1 MFLNKNRQIFFYFFI
16 LYSLSAQIKEK
27 EPRSF
32 FFGLIK
38 FDKKSTYEDGYWIN
52 KWFFSREFSAPINIL
67 PFEVRY
73 GVGATGK
80 RTGSWVLSGLT
91 RNSIQDEPKNIE
103 LESDGE
109 TSVDPIPISNNN
121 IWGTSLEIDV
131 GLFNLPHYLI
141 GSSWLNVLT
150 GVSYRTSSL
159 LYPAKLPSE
168 QWSQV
173 NSSWGGEYFFSP
185 KLTEYFLTSHFQY
198 QPFDNWYIN
207 FRHSYGI
214 ASTYF
219 YSPDRNEEIWEKKIS
234 GSGTSS
240 ASALGAR
247 FIFDPG
253 LSNQF
258 SVGLD
263 FRYSYT
269 KIGIINDPQNIS
281 PIKNFDL
288 QNFGIYLT
296 LATFYGGRKTIGDKA
311 KRDYYRKDYSQ
322 ALKKFNKFTTSYP
335 SHTNRYR
342 AEKYISDCEYKIP
355 YMLMRKGVALEKLN
369 KRGKALNMYQF
380 ALSKVKNDS
389 VITRL
394 LNGKIEQLALYWMVD
409 AEKILNDLKYIE
421 AYEIVKKVSLFSI
434 QGKKELRR
442 FKSWVILSEG
452 KELQSLGF
460 IGRAM
465 DKYSEALEL
474 NQDLIFEVKSLQYK
488 AGIKMANIA
497 RKADEFEEIQLA
509 ISALEDA
516 RELAGGIGSRNEKL
530 LVDLKEKLEAYDEF
544 KARDIIDRKME
555 RGRSQQMLARS
566 KKLEVGQ
573 YLPEVEALLGEPH
586 ERINGSDGTGTDT
599 QLWIYFTNQESL
611 QLSFYNFRLFK
622 IEKI

>member
-32 FFGLIK
+32 FFRLIK
-38 FDKKSTYEDGYWIN
+38 FDSDSKYEDGYWIN
-52 KWFFSREFSAPINIL
+52 KWFFSRQFSAPINVL

-80 RTGSWVLSGLT
+80 RTGSWVLSSLT

-103 LESDGE
+103 FESDGE
-109 TSVDPIPISNNN
+109 TSLDPIPISNNN

-131 GLFNLPHYLI
+131 GLFNLPHYVI

-159 LYPAKLPSE
+159 LYPAKLPSD

-173 NSSWGGEYFFSP
+173 NSSWVGEYFFSP

-198 QPFDNWYIN
+198 QPFDKWYLN

-219 YSPDRNEEIWEKKIS
+219 YSPDRTEEVWEKKIS

-240 ASALGAR
+240 ASALGVR

-263 FRYSYT
+263 LRYSYT
-269 KIGIINDPQNIS
+269 KIGEIHDPQNIS

-311 KRDYYRKDYSQ
+311 KADYYRKDYAQ
-322 ALKKFNKFTTSYP
+322 ALKKFNNFTAAYP
-335 SHTNRYR
+335 SHTNRYI
-342 AEKYISDCEYKIP
+342 AEKYISDCEHKIP
-355 YMLMRKGVALEKLN
+355 YMLMRKGVALEKSN
-369 KRGKALNMYQF
+369 KRGKALNMYQS
-380 ALSKVKNDS
+380 ALLKVKSDS

-394 LNGKIEQLALYWMVD
+394 LTGKIEQLALYWMVD
-409 AEKILNDLKYIE
+409 AEKTLNDFQYVE

-442 FKSWVILSEG
+442 FKSWVVLSQG
-452 KELQSLGF
+452 KELQNLGF

-465 DKYSEALEL
+465 EKYSQALKL
-474 NQDLIFEVKSLQYK
+474 NQDLNFEIKSLQYK
-488 AGIKMANIA
+488 AGVKMANIA
-497 RKADEFEEIQLA
+497 RKADEFEEVQLA

-516 RELAGGIGSRNEKL
+516 RELAGGIGSKNEKL
-530 LVDLKEKLEAYDEF
+530 LADLKEKLESYDEY
-544 KARDIIDRKME
+544 KSRYIIEKKME
-555 RGRSQQMLARS
+555 EGRMQQMLARS

-573 YLPEVEALLGEPH
+573 SLPEVEALLGVPH
-586 ERINGSDGTGTDT
+586 EKINGLNGTEADT
-599 QLWIYFTNQESL
+599 QLWIYFTNQKSL
-611 QLSFYNFRLFK
+611 QLSFHNFRLFK

>member
-1 MFLNKNRQIFFYFFI
+1 MLLNKNRQIFFYFFI
-16 LYSLSAQIKEK
+16 LYGLLAQVKEK

-38 FDKKSTYEDGYWIN
+38 SDSDSKYEDGYWIN
-52 KWFFSREFSAPINIL
+52 KWFFSREFSAPINVL

-80 RTGSWVLSGLT
+80 RTGSWVLSSLS

-103 LESDGE
+103 FESDVE
-109 TSVDPIPISNNN
+109 TSLEPIPISNNN

-131 GLFNLPHYLI
+131 GLFNLPHYVI

-159 LYPAKLPSE
+159 LYPAKLPSD

-185 KLTEYFLTSHFQY
+185 KLTEYFLTNHFQY
-198 QPFDNWYIN
+198 QPFDKWYIN

-219 YSPDRNEEIWEKKIS
+219 YSPDRNEEVWDKKIL

-263 FRYSYT
+263 LRYSYT
-269 KIGIINDPQNIS
+269 KIGTINDPQNIS

-296 LATFYGGRKTIGDKA
+296 LATFYGGRKTVGDKA
-311 KRDYYRKDYSQ
+311 KADYYRKDYSQ
-322 ALKKFNKFTTSYP
+322 SLKKFNNFIAAYP

-342 AEKYISDCEYKIP
+342 VEKYIADCEYKIP
-355 YMLMRKGVALEKLN
+355 YMIMRKGLVLEKSN
-369 KRGKALNMYQF
+369 KREQALNMYQF

-389 VITRL
+389 VITQL
-394 LNGKIEQLALYWMVD
+394 LSGKIEQLALYWMVD
-409 AEKILNDLKYIE
+409 AEKILNDLQYVE
-421 AYEIVKKVSLFSI
+421 AYEIVKKVSLFSN

-442 FKSWVILSEG
+442 FKSWVVLSQG
-452 KELQSLGF
+452 KELQNLGF

-465 DKYSEALEL
+465 EKYSDALEL
-474 NQDLIFEVKSLQYK
+474 NQDLTFEVKSLQYK

-497 RKADEFEEIQLA
+497 RKADEFEEVQLA

-516 RELAGGIGSRNEKL
+516 RELAGGIGVKNEKL
-530 LVDLKEKLEAYDEF
+530 LADLKEKLEAYDEF
-544 KARDIIDRKME
+544 KSRKIIEKKMGK
-555 RGRSQQMLARS
+555 GRTQQMLARS
-566 KKLEVGQ
+566 KKLEIGQ
-573 YLPEVEALLGEPH
+573 TLPEVEALLGAPH
-586 ERINGSDGTGTDT
+586 ERINGLDGTEADT
-599 QLWIYFTNQESL
+599 QLWIYFTNQKSL
-611 QLSFYNFRLFK
+611 QLSFHNFKLFK

>member
-1 MFLNKNRQIFFYFFI
+1 MFYNKSRQFFLYFFI

-27 EPRSF
+27 ESRSF
-32 FFGLIK
+32 FFDLIK
-38 FDKKSTYEDGYWIN
+38 FDSNSKYEKGYWIN
-52 KWFFSREFSAPINIL
+52 KWFFSREFSAPINVL

-80 RTGSWVLSGLT
+80 RTGSWVLSSLT

-109 TSVDPIPISNNN
+109 VSVDPIPISNNN

-150 GVSYRTSSL
+150 GVSYRSSSL
-159 LYPAKLPSE
+159 LYPAKLPSD

-173 NSSWGGEYFFSP
+173 NASWAGEYFFSP
-185 KLTEYFLTSHFQY
+185 KLTEYLLTSHIQY
-198 QPFDNWYIN
+198 QPFDKWYIN

-219 YSPDRNEEIWEKKIS
+219 YSPDRNEEVWEKKIS

-258 SVGLD
+258 SVGFDL
-263 FRYSYT
+263 RYSYT
-269 KIGIINDPQNIS
+269 KIGTINDPQNIS

-296 LATFYGGRKTIGDKA
+296 LATFYGGGKTIGDKA
-311 KRDYYRKDYSQ
+311 KADYYRKDYTQ
-322 ALKKFNKFTTSYP
+322 ALKKFNEFTAAYP

-342 AEKYISDCEYKIP
+342 AEEYISDCEYKIP
-355 YMLMRKGVALEKLN
+355 YMLMRKGVALERSN
-369 KRGKALNMYQF
+369 KREKALNMYQF

-389 VITRL
+389 VITQL
-394 LNGKIEQLALYWMVD
+394 LAGKIEQLALYWMVD
-409 AEKILNDLKYIE
+409 AEKILNDLQYVE

-442 FKSWVILSEG
+442 FKSWVVLSQG
-452 KELQSLGF
+452 KELQNVGF

-465 DKYSEALEL
+465 GKYSEALEL

-488 AGIKMANIA
+488 AGVKMANIA
-497 RKADEFEEIQLA
+497 RKADEFEEVQLA

-516 RELAGGIGSRNEKL
+516 RELAGGIGAKNEKL
-530 LVDLKEKLEAYDEF
+530 LNDLKERLEAYDEF
-544 KARDIIDRKME
+544 KSRDIIEKKME
-555 RGRSQQMLARS
+555 KGRNQQMLARS
-566 KKLEVGQ
+566 KKLEIGQ
-573 YLPEVEALLGEPH
+573 SLPEVEALLGKPH
-586 ERINGSDGTGTDT
+586 ERINSLDGTEADT